1 MYDIK
6 SERNQLMIENH
17 NLRQEN
23 ADLEEKLKSVD
34 CKLSWFFHH
43 TDVNLVNTNRTG
55 NELKRIETLLS
66 MVDLEEE
73 KEHRLHEVPSVTT
86 ALNRL
91 KEHHED
97 NCEKMTEQIQAMKHE
112 SKSRVSEIERLKSAI
127 HELTAP
133 SAE

>member
-1 MYDIK
+1 M
-6 SERNQLMIENH
+6 
-17 NLRQEN
+17 
-23 ADLEEKLKSVD
+23 
-34 CKLSWFFHH
+34 
-43 TDVNLVNTNRTG
+43 T
-55 NELKRIETLLS
+55 

-91 KEHHED
+91 KEHHEH
-97 NCEKMTEQIQAMKHE
+97 NCEKMTEQIQAMKHK

-133 SAE
+133 STE